1 MLNLLATLV
10 VSALP
15 ASPGAVS
22 TCPAPV
28 PPMADVAVGECGEV
42 APLDLWYRM
51 SRFAESEPGG
61 AGGAPARRP
70 QGNRGQAA
78 CDARPTPAPI
88 SAPQT
93 PPVALIALPTL
104 LPLHVPRHF
113 DGDARDLPARAIA
126 PPDRPPRA

>member
-15 ASPGAVS
+15 AAPGAVS
-22 TCPAPV
+22 TCPEPAPAT
-28 PPMADVAVGECGEV
+28 ADVAFGECGEV

-51 SRFAESEPGG
+51 SRFADGEPGG
-61 AGGAPARRP
+61 AAAGPARRP
-70 QGNRGQAA
+70 QTNRGVVS
-78 CDARPTPAPI
+78 CDARPTPAQI
-88 SAPQT
+88 SAPEA
-93 PPVALIALPTL
+93 PPVVLVALPTL